1 MDLDLALVLFWSKK
15 LLAAAIL
22 PPLGPLLLIAV
33 GLLVLRQRPRAGRA
47 LAWSGLAIALLLITP
62 ASVGWLARGLEDSP
76 PVSAAAL
83 GEAQAIVV
91 LGAGKREHAPE
102 FGGETLNRLT
112 LERVRYAARLARRT
126 GLPVL
131 VTGGK
136 TSGEL
141 AEAVLMAAALEDE
154 YGVEV
159 RWIEHAARDTREN
172 ARFSAALLQA
182 AGVRTIALVTHAAH
196 MPRSRAAFEATGL
209 NVVPAPTAWL
219 SGPDDDLAL
228 LDFLP
233 NANAA
238 FAGWF
243 AAHEWLGRPAYRL
256 SR

>member
-1 MDLDLALVLFWSKK
+1 MNFDLALALFWSKK
-15 LLAAAIL
+15 LLAAALL
-22 PPLGPLLLIAV
+22 PPLGPLLPIAI
-33 GLLVLRQRPRAGRA
+33 GLLLLGRHPRIGRA
-47 LAWSGLAIALLLITP
+47 LAWCGVVIALLLMTP
-62 ASVGWLARGLEDSP
+62 ASVGWLARGLESSP

-83 GEAQAIVV
+83 APAQAIVV
-91 LGAGKREHAPE
+91 LGGGKRDHAPE
-102 FGGETLNRLT
+102 YDGETLNRLT
-112 LERVRYAARLARRT
+112 LERVRYAARLARST
-126 GLPVL
+126 GLPLL

-136 TSGEL
+136 TSGEQ

-154 YGVEV
+154 YGVKV
-159 RWIEHAARDTREN
+159 RWIEGAARDTREN

-196 MPRSRAAFEATGL
+196 MPRSRAAFEAAGL
-209 NVVPAPTAWL
+209 NVVPAPTVWL
-219 SGPDDDLAL
+219 SGPDDGLAL

-243 AAHEWLGRPAYRL
+243 AAHEWLGRLAYRL